1 MANLKDLIVNG
12 VSRFIG
18 KVFINDSRIEV
29 INNSTV
35 GDNPKFTD
43 TTYSAVGTSGNP
55 GLMST
60 ADKVKLD
67 TIATSATRNTFSA
80 ITGNPTSNQTPSFGG
95 TFNIYQVGQTT
106 AGAISTTA
114 RTVKIPDTD
123 ATTAAHG
130 LLTAADKIKINAL
143 TTADATTSAHGY
155 LTAADKIKLNALS
168 TVDNNTTYAVVTTAA
183 AGLSPKL
190 SGSATQYLNGTGNWT
205 TPTNTTYADATTSAH
220 GLLTAA
226 DKIKLNALTTADATT
241 NAHGYLTAADKIKLN
256 ALSTVDNNTTYGLVT
271 TAANGLAPK
280 LSNSVT
286 QYLNGQGAWTTPTNT
301 TYADV
306 TTAAHG
312 LMTAADKKKLESIA
326 SSATRNTFSAF
337 TGAPT
342 SNQTPGFGS
351 TFNIYQVGQTT
362 AGAITTTART
372 VKIPNTAATTA
383 AAGLMS
389 AADKIKLNNCS
400 TGSSLQYVKDGTN
413 HSVIL
418 SDISNNTASG
428 MYSVAEGNGTLAS
441 ELAAHAEGMLTVA
454 SGVRSH
460 AEGEGTTASRNAAH
474 AEGFYTQATGNES
487 HAEGA
492 NTLASGS
499 YSHAEGQATT
509 ASGQQSHAEGSH
521 TIAKFKSQHVFGE
534 YNVADPSTS
543 TNTDVRGTY
552 VEIVGNGTTATRS
565 NARTLDWSGN
575 EKVSGSLIAKNGV
588 YGIGLW
594 SRKTSASID
603 NISGD
608 DITGGLH
615 SVRDT
620 NNGDYFGQ
628 LSLYNISTVSNASPQ
643 ILARFSKITYSNS
656 YGTLVDNQPTVI
668 LYQNDQLTGSWLSSN
683 RGFISNGSFAGFIV
697 HGKTPQHSYNMDWT
711 TTGLN
716 MYVDTTNV
724 GRVTLTSSDA
734 RVKTDI
740 KPLGEQYKNAISS
753 LDFKEFKYDF
763 KDPVRSEANGLKRF
777 GVIAQDVIAAF
788 EKQGLD
794 WKQSEIVETTENE
807 NDTYYTINYVP
818 FLITRLAADE
828 DRIKQLEETI
838 EKLTTRLDALEGK

>member
-18 KVFINDSRIEV
+18 KVYINDSKIEV

-43 TTYSAVGTSGNP
+43 TTYAAVGTSGNA

-80 ITGNPTSNQTPSFGG
+80 FTGAPTSNQTPGFGS

-106 AGAISTTA
+106 AGAITTTA

-123 ATTAAHG
+123 ATT
-130 LLTAADKIKINAL
+130 
-143 TTADATTSAHGY
+143 
-155 LTAADKIKLNALS
+155 
-168 TVDNNTTYAVVTTAA
+168 
-183 AGLSPKL
+183 
-190 SGSATQYLNGTGNWT
+190 
-205 TPTNTTYADATTSAH
+205 SAH
-220 GLLTAA
+220 GLLTAT

-241 NAHGYLTAADKIKLN
+241 SAHGYLTAADKIKLN

-280 LSNSVT
+280 LSNSAS
-286 QYLNGQGAWTTPTNT
+286 QYLNGLGSWTTPTNT
-301 TYADV
+301 TYAAA
-306 TTAAHG
+306 TTSAAG
-312 LMTAADKKKLESIA
+312 LMTADDKKKLNSIA

-389 AADKIKLNNCS
+389 AADKIKLDNCS
-400 TGSSLQYVKDGTN
+400 TGSSYQYIADGTCQ
-413 HSVIL
+413 SVLL
-418 SDISNNTASG
+418 SNISKNKATG
-428 MYSVAEGNGTLAS
+428 RYSVAEGNATTASGENSHAEGTGTIAS
-441 ELAAHAEGMLTVA
+441 TQAAHAEGYQTIA
-454 SGVRSH
+454 SGEAAHAEGINTFAEGNYSHAEGNGSYADGIGSH
-460 AEGEGTTASRNAAH
+460 AEGEGSYAVWDYAH
-474 AEGFYTQATGNES
+474 AEGSNTTANSYAHAEGIQTSADASPS
-487 HAEGA
+487 HAEGIA
-492 NTLASGS
+492 TTATGQASHTEGYYTEADGDYSHSEGYYTLAS
-499 YSHAEGQATT
+499 
-509 ASGQQSHAEGSH
+509 
-521 TIAKFKSQHVFGE
+521 FKSQHVFGE
-534 YNVADPSTS
+534 CNIADPSTVQW
-543 TNTDVRGTY
+543 NQRGTY
-552 VEIVGNGTTATRS
+552 IEIVGNGTTATRN
-565 NARTLDWSGN
+565 NARTLDWNGN
-575 EKVSGSLIAKNGV
+575 ERLTGSLIAKNTV
-588 YGIGLW
+588 LGIGMYA
-594 SRKTSASID
+594 RKIGASITD
-603 NISGD
+603 LSGD

-615 SVRDT
+615 TVRDT
-620 NNGDYFGQ
+620 NNGDYFGTV
-628 LSLYNISTVSNASPQ
+628 SLYNISTVQNASPQ
-643 ILARFSKITYSNS
+643 ALARFSKITYSNS

-668 LYQNDQLTGSWLSSN
+668 LYQDGGPTGSWLSSN
-683 RGFISNGSFAGFIV
+683 RGFISNGSFSGFMV
-697 HGKTPQHSYNMDWT
+697 YGKTPQHSYNMDWT
-711 TTGLN
+711 SSGLI

-724 GRVTLTSSDA
+724 GKVTLTSSDA

-740 KPLGEQYKNAISS
+740 NPLGEQYKKAISS
-753 LDFKEFKYDF
+753 LDFKEFKYNF
-763 KDPVRSEANGLKRF
+763 KDSVRSEANGLKRF
-777 GVIAQDVIAAF
+777 GVIAQDVIAAL

-818 FLITRLAADE
+818 FLVTRLAADE
-828 DRIKQLEETI
+828 DRIKQLEETV
-838 EKLTTRLDALEGK
+838 KNLTTRLEALEQK